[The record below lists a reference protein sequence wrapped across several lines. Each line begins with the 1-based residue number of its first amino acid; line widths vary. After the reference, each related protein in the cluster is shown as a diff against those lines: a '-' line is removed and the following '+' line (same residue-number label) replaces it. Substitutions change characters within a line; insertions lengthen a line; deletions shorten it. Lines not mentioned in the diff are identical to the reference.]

1 MSALGT
7 PTESRT
13 PTVFDRGFGW
23 RVGTS
28 IVSFFALVSYV
39 LLYFAFWFTSYT
51 AVQGAV
57 LIVVG
62 ILMFVALNGA
72 AWASWGIRR
81 TGHPA
86 L

>member
-7 PTESRT
+7 PAEPR
-13 PTVFDRGFGW
+13 PPPMFDRGFGW

-28 IVSFFALVSYV
+28 IVSFFGLVSYV
-39 LLYFAFWFTSYT
+39 LLYFAFWSTSYT

-62 ILMFVALNGA
+62 LLLFVAVNGA

-81 TGHPA
+81 TGHPT